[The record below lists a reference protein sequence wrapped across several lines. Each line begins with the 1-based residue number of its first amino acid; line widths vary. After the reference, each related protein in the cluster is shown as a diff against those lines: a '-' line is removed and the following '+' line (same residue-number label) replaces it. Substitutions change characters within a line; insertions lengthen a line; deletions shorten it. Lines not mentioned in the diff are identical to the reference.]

1 MHSVTNDTSGWRPI
15 LFVCLHGSAKSVI
28 AAEYFNRLA
37 EARGLAL
44 RAESAGIEPD
54 PDVPAPVIA
63 GLGAVGIDVR
73 EYVPRPVTRE
83 RLTTSAH
90 IVTFGCGLS
99 PELHPVTAE
108 EWNDL
113 PMVSD
118 GFDAA
123 RDAIV
128 VRVDRLLDRMTA
140 TRPPASP
147 TDL

>member
-1 MHSVTNDTSGWRPI
+1 MQQRAV

-37 EARGLAL
+37 EARGALL
-44 RAESAGIEPD
+44 RAESAGVEPD
-54 PDVPAPVIA
+54 SEVPAPVIA
-63 GLGAVGIDVR
+63 GLGAAGIDVR

-83 RLTTSAH
+83 RLATAAY
-90 IVTFGCGLS
+90 IVTLGC
-99 PELHPVTAE
+99 ELTSEPRAETAE

-128 VRVDRLLDRMTA
+128 RRVDRLLDRLTA
-140 TRPPASP
+140 AS
-147 TDL
+147 